1 MSRTA
6 KPRTSRRPAQPTD
19 APPAPEADGNGEG
32 QSLTDLAYRRL
43 EELLVTLQIAP
54 GSGVSEAEL
63 SRRLG
68 IGRTPIR
75 EALQRLARERLV
87 LILPR
92 RGIVVSEINA
102 LTQLRLIETRRELER
117 LLSRRAAKRATPA
130 ERVRFRAIATGMA
143 KAAEDEDDIAF
154 MRLDRAFNGLVV
166 EAARNEFAAGAMTL
180 MHGLSRRY
188 WYHHYKQ
195 VADLPLS
202 ARLHGAVAE
211 AIAAG
216 EEVAAAAASDRL
228 MDYIETFTRA
238 TVDASL

>member
-1 MSRTA
+1 MRAATK
-6 KPRTSRRPAQPTD
+6 KPAARRPRLRPS
-19 APPAPEADGNGEG
+19 PAEAEP
-32 QSLTDLAYRRL
+32 QSLTEQAYRRL
-43 EELLVTLQIAP
+43 EELIVTLRLAP
-54 GSGVSEAEL
+54 GASVSEAEL

-87 LILPR
+87 VILPR

-117 LLSRRAAKRATPA
+117 LLARRAAKRASEA
-130 ERVRFRAIATGMA
+130 ERARFRALAQGMA
-143 KAAEDEDDIAF
+143 EAARGEDDIAF
-154 MRLDRAFNGLVV
+154 LRLDQAFNALIL
-166 EAARNEFAAGAMTL
+166 EAARNEFAAGAMAL

-195 VADLPLS
+195 VADLPHS
-202 ARLHGAVAE
+202 ARLHAAVAN
-211 AIAAG
+211 AVADG
-216 EEVAAAAASDRL
+216 DEVAAAEASDRL
-228 MDYIETFTRA
+228 MDYIESFTRA

>member
-1 MSRTA
+1 MTRSISPRATARNTAARA
-6 KPRTSRRPAQPTD
+6 KPIP
-19 APPAPEADGNGEG
+19 DGDS
-32 QSLTDLAYRRL
+32 QSLTETAYRRL
-43 EELLVTLQIAP
+43 EELIVTLQLAP

-63 SRRLG
+63 SRKLG

-117 LLSRRAAKRATPA
+117 LLSRRAAKRATDA
-130 ERVRFRAIATGMA
+130 ERTRFRSIAAGMA
-143 KAAEDEDDIAF
+143 KAAEGEDDIAF
-154 MRLDRAFNGLVV
+154 MRLDQAFNGLVL
-166 EAARNEFAAGAMTL
+166 EAARNEFAAGAMAL

-188 WYHHYKQ
+188 WYNHYRQ
-195 VADLPLS
+195 VADLPQS
-202 ARLHGAVAE
+202 ARLHGACAE

-216 EEVAAAAASDRL
+216 DEAAAAAASDRL
-228 MDYIETFTRA
+228 MDYIESFTRA

>member
-1 MSRTA
+1 MTRTPSRT
-6 KPRTSRRPAQPTD
+6 PRRRKAGPA
-19 APPAPEADGNGEG
+19 EAES
-32 QSLTDLAYRRL
+32 QSLTEVAYRRL
-43 EELLVTLQIAP
+43 EEMMVTLRLAP

-87 LILPR
+87 VILPR

-117 LLSRRAAKRATPA
+117 LLSRRAAKRANEA
-130 ERVRFRAIATGMA
+130 ERARFRAIAAGMA

-154 MRLDRAFNGLVV
+154 MRLDQAFNGLVI

-216 EEVAAAAASDRL
+216 DEVKAAEASDRL
-228 MDYIETFTRA
+228 MDYIESFTRA
-238 TVDASL
+238 TVDAAL

>member
-1 MSRTA
+1 MTRPPSR
-6 KPRTSRRPAQPTD
+6 KPARRK
-19 APPAPEADGNGEG
+19 PEPVEAEG
-32 QSLTDLAYRRL
+32 QSLTEVAYRRL
-43 EELLVTLQIAP
+43 EEMMVTLQLAP

-63 SRRLG
+63 SRKLG

-87 LILPR
+87 AILPR

-117 LLSRRAAKRATPA
+117 LLSRRAAKRASEA
-130 ERVRFRAIATGMA
+130 ERAKFRAIAVGMA
-143 KAAEDEDDIAF
+143 KAAAEEDDIAF
-154 MRLDRAFNGLVV
+154 MRLDQAFNILVT

-216 EEVAAAAASDRL
+216 DEAKAAEGSDRL
-228 MDYIETFTRA
+228 MDYIESFTRA

>member
-1 MSRTA
+1 MTRTPSRT
-6 KPRTSRRPAQPTD
+6 PRRRKVGPAE
-19 APPAPEADGNGEG
+19 PES
-32 QSLTDLAYRRL
+32 QSLTEVAYRRL
-43 EELLVTLQIAP
+43 EEMMVTLRLAP

-87 LILPR
+87 VILPR

-117 LLSRRAAKRATPA
+117 LLSRRAAKRANEA
-130 ERVRFRAIATGMA
+130 ERAKFRAIAAGMA

-154 MRLDRAFNGLVV
+154 MRLDQAFNGLVT

-216 EEVAAAAASDRL
+216 DETRAAEASDRL
-228 MDYIETFTRA
+228 MDYIESFTRA
-238 TVDASL
+238 TVDAAL

>member
-1 MSRTA
+1 MTRTPSSKA
-6 KPRTSRRPAQPTD
+6 PRRKPEPAET
-19 APPAPEADGNGEG
+19 EV
-32 QSLTDLAYRRL
+32 QSLTEVAYRRL
-43 EELLVTLQIAP
+43 EEMMVTLRLAP

-87 LILPR
+87 VILPR

-117 LLSRRAAKRATPA
+117 LLSRRAAKRATEA
-130 ERVRFRAIATGMA
+130 ERAKFRAIAAGMA
-143 KAAEDEDDIAF
+143 KAAEEEDDIAF
-154 MRLDRAFNGLVV
+154 MRLDQAFNGLVT
-166 EAARNEFAAGAMTL
+166 EAARNEFAAGAMSL

-211 AIAAG
+211 AIAAAD
-216 EEVAAAAASDRL
+216 EPAAAAASDRL
-228 MDYIETFTRA
+228 MDYIESFTRA

>member
-1 MSRTA
+1 MTRTP
-6 KPRTSRRPAQPTD
+6 KKK
-19 APPAPEADGNGEG
+19 PAPRDRAAAGDGEL

-43 EELLVTLQIAP
+43 EELVVTLQLAP

-87 LILPR
+87 VILPR

-117 LLSRRAAKRATPA
+117 LLCRRAAKRASEA
-130 ERVRFRAIATGMA
+130 ERAKFRAIATGMNAAA
-143 KAAEDEDDIAF
+143 KEQDDIAF
-154 MRLDRAFNGLVV
+154 MRLDQAFNGLVT

-195 VADLPLS
+195 VADLPLA
-202 ARLHGAVAE
+202 ARLHGTVAE

-216 EEVAAAAASDRL
+216 DEARAAEASDRL
-228 MDYIETFTRA
+228 MDYIESFTRA

>member
-1 MSRTA
+1 MTRPPTKKPASR
-6 KPRTSRRPAQPTD
+6 PRKGA
-19 APPAPEADGNGEG
+19 ADGDA

-43 EELLVTLQIAP
+43 EELVATLQLAP

-63 SRRLG
+63 SRKLG

-87 LILPR
+87 VILPR

-117 LLSRRAAKRATPA
+117 LLARRAAKRASDA
-130 ERVRFRAIATGMA
+130 ERARFRTIAAGMD
-143 KAAEDEDDIAF
+143 AAAREEDDIAF
-154 MRLDRAFNGLVV
+154 MRLDQAFNVLVT
-166 EAARNEFAAGAMTL
+166 EAARNEFAAGAMAL

-188 WYHHYKQ
+188 WYNHYRQ
-195 VADLPLS
+195 VGDLPLS

-211 AIAAG
+211 AIADGDEAR
-216 EEVAAAAASDRL
+216 AAAASDRL
-228 MDYIETFTRA
+228 MDYIESFTRA

>member
-1 MSRTA
+1 MTRAPSGKSAR
-6 KPRTSRRPAQPTD
+6 RRPE
-19 APPAPEADGNGEG
+19 PAEAEG
-32 QSLTDLAYRRL
+32 QSLTEVAYRRL
-43 EELLVTLQIAP
+43 EEMMVTLQLAP

-63 SRRLG
+63 SRKLG

-87 LILPR
+87 VILPR

-102 LTQLRLIETRRELER
+102 LTQLHLIETRRELER
-117 LLSRRAAKRATPA
+117 LLSRRAAKRASEA
-130 ERVRFRAIATGMA
+130 ERARFRAIAAGMA
-143 KAAEDEDDIAF
+143 RAAAEEDDIAF
-154 MRLDRAFNGLVV
+154 MRLDQAFNILVT

-216 EEVAAAAASDRL
+216 DEVKAAEGSDRL
-228 MDYIETFTRA
+228 MDYIESFTRA

>member
-1 MSRTA
+1 MSRH
-6 KPRTSRRPAQPTD
+6 PAT
-19 APPAPEADGNGEG
+19 PAPRRRRRAATADPVGEPL
-32 QSLTDLAYRRL
+32 SLTERAYARL
-43 EELLVTLQIAP
+43 EELIVTLRLAP
-54 GSGVSEAEL
+54 GSSVSEAEL
-63 SRRLG
+63 SRKLG

-87 LILPR
+87 MILPR

-117 LLSRRAAKRATPA
+117 LLSRRAAKRATDA
-130 ERVRFRAIATGMA
+130 ERARFRQIAQGMA
-143 KAAEDEDDIAF
+143 EAARTEDDLTF
-154 MRLDRAFNGLVV
+154 LRLDQAFNTLVI
-166 EAARNEFAAGAMTL
+166 EAARNEFAAGAMAL

-202 ARLHGAVAE
+202 ARLHGAVAR
-211 AIAAG
+211 AIAEGDEAK
-216 EEVAAAAASDRL
+216 AADASDKL
-228 MDYIETFTRA
+228 MDYIESFTRA

>member
-1 MSRTA
+1 MTRT
-6 KPRTSRRPAQPTD
+6 PTKK
-19 APPAPEADGNGEG
+19 PPARGRAAGGDSEA

-43 EELLVTLQIAP
+43 EELVVTLQLAP

-63 SRRLG
+63 SRKLG

-87 LILPR
+87 VILPR

-117 LLSRRAAKRATPA
+117 LLARRAAKRATDP
-130 ERVRFRAIATGMA
+130 ERAKFRAIVAGMNAAA
-143 KAAEDEDDIAF
+143 KDEDDIAF
-154 MRLDRAFNGLVV
+154 MRLDRSFNGLVI
-166 EAARNEFAAGAMTL
+166 EAARNEFAAGAMAL

-188 WYHHYKQ
+188 WYNHYRQ

-202 ARLHGAVAE
+202 ARLHAAVAE
-211 AIAAG
+211 AIADGDEAK
-216 EEVAAAAASDRL
+216 AAAASDRL
-228 MDYIETFTRA
+228 MDYIESFTRA

>member
-1 MSRTA
+1 MTGR
-6 KPRTSRRPAQPTD
+6 K
-19 APPAPEADGNGEG
+19 PAPATARRARRAVVEAEP
-32 QSLTDLAYRRL
+32 QSLTEQAYRRL
-43 EELLVTLQIAP
+43 EELIVTLRLAP
-54 GSGVSEAEL
+54 GASVSEAEL
-63 SRRLG
+63 SRRLA

-87 LILPR
+87 VILPR

-117 LLSRRAAKRATPA
+117 LLARRAAKRATEA
-130 ERVRFRAIATGMA
+130 ERAGFQTIARGMSD
-143 KAAEDEDDIAF
+143 AARDEDDLAF
-154 MRLDRAFNGLVV
+154 MRLDQAFNGLVL
-166 EAARNEFAAGAMTL
+166 EAARNEFAAGAMAL

-195 VADLPLS
+195 VADLPQS
-202 ARLHGAVAE
+202 ARLHAAVAN

-216 EEVAAAAASDRL
+216 DEAAAAAASDRL